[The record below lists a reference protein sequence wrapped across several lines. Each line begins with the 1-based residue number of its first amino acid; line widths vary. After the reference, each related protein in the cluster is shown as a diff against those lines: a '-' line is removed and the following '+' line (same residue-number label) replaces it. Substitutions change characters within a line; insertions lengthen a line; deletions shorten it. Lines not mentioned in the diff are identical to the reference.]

1 MHLNKKH
8 TLLMVAFYIS
18 YNFFDKKEVYFCTII
33 NGTYKTNVSNYK
45 CIYIYILEIT
55 ANGFTTNA
63 MSLMIPRK

>member
-45 CIYIYILEIT
+45 YIYIYILEIT

>member
-8 TLLMVAFYIS
+8 TLLMVAFCIS

-45 CIYIYILEIT
+45 CVYIYILKIT